1 MQKGV
6 HGRFMD
12 QSTSVREAAVELVGR
27 FILNKPELTHQ
38 YYEMIME
45 RILVSV
51 FIRAL
56 IYISALVFIVQGF
69 FPVCSSE
76 LVSRS

>member
-45 RILVSV
+45 RILVRKLIISPFV
-51 FIRAL
+51 FPLDQR
-56 IYISALVFIVQGF
+56 
-69 FPVCSSE
+69 
-76 LVSRS
+76 

>member
-45 RILVSV
+45 RILVRKLIISPFV
-51 FIRAL
+51 FPLDQRW
-56 IYISALVFIVQGF
+56 
-69 FPVCSSE
+69 
-76 LVSRS
+76 